1 MSKYDDILHL
11 SRPQSRR
18 TPMSRENRAVQFAP
32 FAALT
37 GFEDAV
43 TETARQTDAH
53 ILPDDYATE
62 QINRVLLFLLAH
74 PEEGETASVTYFVPD
89 DKKEG
94 GKHESLCGIKK
105 IAPEEHIVRM
115 LDGTILPMD
124 AITSI
129 TGVCIE

>member
-1 MSKYDDILHL
+1 MKK
-11 SRPQSRR
+11 
-18 TPMSRENRAVQFAP
+18 RERA
-32 FAALT
+32 AAAAMAAVAAAGMVT
-37 GFEDAV
+37 GAVVDSPAELLEDTDAV